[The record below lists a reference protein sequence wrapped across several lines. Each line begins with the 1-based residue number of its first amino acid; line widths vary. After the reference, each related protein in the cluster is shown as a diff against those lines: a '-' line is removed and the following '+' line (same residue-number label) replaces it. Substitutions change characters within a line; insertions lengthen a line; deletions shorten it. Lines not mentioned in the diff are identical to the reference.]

1 MSLASAARKL
11 VTGAVT
17 QGRRHSRDLRGKN
30 AKTGETLTTRQKAG
44 GEQIKPAA
52 EGTRAYRAGERKGA
66 AVGGG
71 AVVGAGVIAATIDKL
86 TDKKSENRL
95 SKADAKPL
103 AEKLV
108 KNNNDKKLSAKQ
120 LSEFKTMFKKKMD
133 ENKSLI
139 KRGMPPRKTFKFM
152 GKPYLLR
159 EK

>member
-1 MSLASAARKL
+1 MSLARAARKL
-11 VTGAVT
+11 VTE
-17 QGRRHSRDLRGKN
+17 GRKHFRDLSGN
-30 AKTGETLTTRQKAG
+30 DSKTGRPLTTRQKAG

-52 EGTRAYRAGERKGA
+52 EGTRAVRAGERKGA
-66 AVGGG
+66 VVGGG
-71 AVVGAGVIAATIDKL
+71 AVVGAGVIAATINQLSKP
-86 TDKKSENRL
+86 KSENRL
-95 SKADAKPL
+95 SKAAAKPI

-120 LSEFKTMFKKKMD
+120 LSEFKAMFKKKMD

>member
-1 MSLASAARKL
+1 MSATRAVRKL
-11 VTGAVT
+11 VTE
-17 QGRRHSRDLRGKN
+17 GRKHFRDLSGN
-30 AKTGETLTTRQKAG
+30 DSKTGKPLTTRQKAG

-52 EGTRAYRAGERKGA
+52 EGTRAVRAGERKGA
-66 AVGGG
+66 VVGGG
-71 AVVGAGVIAATIDKL
+71 AVVGAGVIAATISQLSKP
-86 TDKKSENRL
+86 KSENRL
-95 SKADAKPL
+95 SKAAAKPI

-120 LSEFKTMFKKKMD
+120 LSEFKAMFKKKMD

-139 KRGMPPRKTFKFM
+139 KRGMPPRRTFKFM

>member
-1 MSLASAARKL
+1 MSATRAVRKL
-11 VTGAVT
+11 VTE
-17 QGRRHSRDLRGKN
+17 GRKHFRDLSGN
-30 AKTGETLTTRQKAG
+30 DSKTGKPLTTRQKAG

-52 EGTRAYRAGERKGA
+52 EGTRAVRAGERKGA
-66 AVGGG
+66 VVGGG
-71 AVVGAGVIAATIDKL
+71 AVVGAGVIAATISQLSKP
-86 TDKKSENRL
+86 KSENRL
-95 SKADAKPL
+95 SKAAAKPI

-120 LSEFKTMFKKKMD
+120 LSEFKAMFKKKMD

>member
-1 MSLASAARKL
+1 MSLARAARKL

-17 QGRRHSRDLRGKN
+17 QGRRHSRDLRGKDAN
-30 AKTGETLTTRQKAG
+30 TGEALTTRQKAG

-52 EGTRAYRAGERKGA
+52 KKTRAYREGERTGA
-66 AVGGG
+66 AVGAGS
-71 AVVGAGVIAATIDKL
+71 VVGAGVIAATINQLSKP
-86 TDKKSENRL
+86 KSENRL
-95 SKADAKPL
+95 SKAAAKPI

-120 LSEFKTMFKKKMD
+120 LSEFKALFKKKMD

-152 GKPYLLR
+152 GKPYQLR